1 MSISSFITDKDFPAV
16 VAITTRGL
24 LRTGRRIDL
33 EKLER
38 KLRLT
43 MNDNLAV
50 MRKEVAC
57 EEECL

>member
-1 MSISSFITDKDFPAV
+1 MSISSFITDKDFPAA
-16 VAITTRGL
+16 VAIATRGL

-43 MNDNLAV
+43 MNENLAV
-50 MRKEVAC
+50 MRKEAAC